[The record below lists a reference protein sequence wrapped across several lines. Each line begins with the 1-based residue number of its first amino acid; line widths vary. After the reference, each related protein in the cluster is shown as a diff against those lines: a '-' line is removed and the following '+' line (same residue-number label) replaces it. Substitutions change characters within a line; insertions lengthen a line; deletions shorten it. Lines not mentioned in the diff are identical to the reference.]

1 MYKSGKDMGRPS
13 WDEYYLTIAYV
24 VAQRSFDPSSKCGC
38 VLVSKDNRVLSTG
51 YNGPIAGS
59 IDSKIPLERPAKY
72 KHMLHGEE
80 NALLAYSGSQQDIRG
95 GTAYVT
101 GRPCHRCLRMLLQKK
116 IARIVYSS
124 ANVTKVLDQEDW
136 DAQQIM
142 IYDCE
147 GASPRVE
154 MVETGSEEIF
164 AMLDRTKK
172 YIEHKLTEEKNYNG

>member
-80 NALLAYSGSQQDIRG
+80 NALLAYSGSQQDIIG

-101 GRPCHRCLRMLLQKK
+101 GRPCHKCLRMLLQKK
-116 IARIVYSS
+116 IARIVYSA
-124 ANVTKVLDQEDW
+124 ANVTKVLDQDDW

-142 IYDCE
+142 INDCE
-147 GASPRVE
+147 NPPRVE
-154 MVETGSEEIF
+154 MVETGAEDILALLSKTGE
-164 AMLDRTKK
+164 
-172 YIEHKLTEEKNYNG
+172 YINIKLKQEKNYNG